1 MTKEQAQQLSN
12 KVNDKISDIYKELTK
27 LENLLESDQYKALIE
42 SNNKEL
48 QEVVELGALPLDF
61 LGFLEMLPEMF

>member
-1 MTKEQAQQLSN
+1 MTKEQAEKLSN

-42 SNNKEL
+42 SSNKEL
-48 QEVVELGALPLDF
+48 QEVVENGALPLDF
-61 LGFLEMLPEMF
+61 FEFLEALPEMF